1 MFGSSA
7 ERNEV
12 ERPFAF
18 LKNTSYEFFE
28 KRWQNLSNQF
38 QKVVEVS
45 FNATL
50 KKLDNLIALVKK
62 IKKDFIKNY
71 EAQIRNQV
79 KTFTIIKLYYMNYY
93 TDKKDK
99 LAKINV

>member
-1 MFGSSA
+1 L
-7 ERNEV
+7 E
-12 ERPFAF
+12 
-18 LKNTSYEFFE
+18 NTSYEFFE

-50 KKLDNLIALVKK
+50 KKLDNLIALVKNL
-62 IKKDFIKNY
+62 KKYFIKSY

-93 TDKKDK
+93 TDKKAE